1 MEKKKGER
9 KSSKSDSLLCKQET
23 VFTSEQE
30 KIRVTKLQSIIEK
43 GIDPYPKRFDR
54 THTIKEIREG
64 FYEGKDVRIAGRL
77 IALRKHGKSTFANIL
92 DDGEKIQ
99 IYLKKDILGEKYSL
113 LELLDIGDFLGI
125 QGNTFTTHTG
135 EPTILVE
142 DLVLLSKSI
151 SPLPEK
157 WHGLQDKELR
167 YRQRYID
174 FTVNPE
180 SRTAIETRTK
190 IVRLTRNF
198 LDDRGFLEIETPIL
212 QPIYGGAFAEPF
224 KTYYCALDREL
235 FLRISDEL
243 YLKRLICGGFNKVYE
258 ISKDFRNEG
267 QDRLHNPEFTQLEL
281 YEAYKDYTDMKNL
294 VEELFS
300 YIVKNLYGSTKINYQ
315 GIELDFT
322 PPWKTIS
329 YFDAIKEFT
338 GYNLYNADY
347 EYVMRTAEEL
357 SIDVLEDCPKANSR
371 VTSTPS
377 YIISKLIDKIFG
389 DKVIPQIEQPTFII
403 DYPKAISPLAKKKD
417 DNPDLVERFEPVIAG
432 IEIGNAFSELNNPLE
447 QQERFIEQMT
457 MGEGSKKDA
466 QPLDEDFLKALGI
479 GMPPTG
485 GLGLGM
491 DRITMIFTNSRTI
504 KDVIAFPQM
513 RW

>member
-1 MEKKKGER
+1 M
-9 KSSKSDSLLCKQET
+9 
-23 VFTSEQE
+23 FTSEQE
-30 KIRVTKLQSIIEK
+30 KIRISKLLSLIEK

-54 THTIKEIREG
+54 THTVREIRQS
-64 FYEGKDVRIAGRL
+64 FCEGKDVKLAGRL
-77 IALRKHGKSTFANIL
+77 IAVRKHGKSTFANIL

-99 IYLKKDILGEKYSL
+99 VYLKKDIVGEKYSL

-125 QGNTFTTHTG
+125 QGNTFLTHTG
-135 EPTILVE
+135 EPTILVK
-142 DLVLLSKSI
+142 DFVLLSKSI

-174 FTVNPE
+174 LVVNQE
-180 SRTAIETRTK
+180 SRSSIETRAK
-190 IVRLTRNF
+190 VIRLTRKF

-212 QPIYGGAFAEPF
+212 QSLYGGAFAEPF
-224 KTYYCALDREL
+224 KTYYRALDREF

-243 YLKRLICGGFNKVYE
+243 YLKRLICGGFSKVYE

-281 YEAYKDYTDMKNL
+281 YEAYKDYMDMKNL

-300 YIVKNLYGSTKINYQ
+300 YLTQNLYGSRKFNYQ
-315 GIELDFT
+315 GIALDFT
-322 PPWKTIS
+322 SPWKTIS
-329 YFDAIKEFT
+329 YFDAIREFT
-338 GYNLYNADY
+338 DYDLYNVDY
-347 EYVMRTAEEL
+347 KYARKVAEEVG
-357 SIDVLEDCPKANSR
+357 IDVSECPTTINLERNLPS
-371 VTSTPS
+371 S
-377 YIISKLIDKIFG
+377 YIRDKLIDKIFG
-389 DKVIPQIEQPTFII
+389 DKVIPKIKQPTFII
-403 DYPKAISPLAKKKD
+403 DYPKSISPLAKKKE
-417 DNPDLVERFEPVIAG
+417 DNSDLVERFEPVIAG
-432 IEIGNAFSELNNPLE
+432 IEIGNAFSELNDPLE
-447 QQERFIEQMT
+447 QHERFKEQVSMKEK
-457 MGEGSKKDA
+457 GNKEA

-491 DRITMIFTNSRTI
+491 DRVNMILANSRTI
-504 KDVIAFPQM
+504 KDIIAFPQM

>member
-1 MEKKKGER
+1 M
-9 KSSKSDSLLCKQET
+9 
-23 VFTSEQE
+23 FTSEQE
-30 KIRVTKLQSIIEK
+30 KIRLKKLRSIIEK
-43 GIDPYPKRFDR
+43 GIDPYPNRFDR
-54 THTIKEIREG
+54 THTVREIRET
-64 FYEGKDVRIAGRL
+64 FSDGKDVRVAGRL
-77 IALRKHGKSTFANIL
+77 IAVRKHGKSTFANIL
-92 DDGEKIQ
+92 DDGENIQ

-125 QGNTFTTHTG
+125 HGNTFTTHTG

-142 DLVLLSKSI
+142 DLILLSKSI

-157 WHGLQDKELR
+157 WHGLQDKEMR
-167 YRQRYID
+167 YRLRYID
-174 FTVNPE
+174 FIVNLE
-180 SRTAIETRTK
+180 SRSAIETRAK
-190 IVRLTRNF
+190 IIRLTRKF

-212 QPIYGGAFAEPF
+212 QSLYGGAFAEPF
-224 KTYYCALDREL
+224 KTYYRALDREF

-281 YEAYKDYTDMKNL
+281 YEAYKDYTDIKNL

-300 YIVKNLYGSTKINYQ
+300 HLTQNLYSSSKIIYQ
-315 GIELDFT
+315 DIELDFT
-322 PPWKTIS
+322 PPWKTVR

-338 GYNLYNADY
+338 GYDLYDVDCK
-347 EYVMRTAEEL
+347 YVKKIIEEL
-357 SIDVLEDCPKANSR
+357 GIDISEDSAMIKSGKNL
-371 VTSTPS
+371 TPS
-377 YIISKLIDKIFG
+377 YIRDKLIDKIFG
-389 DKVIPQIEQPTFII
+389 DRVIPKIEQPTFII
-403 DYPKAISPLAKKKD
+403 DYPKSISPLAKEKE

-447 QQERFIEQMT
+447 QEKRFIEQMAQREK
-457 MGEGSKKDA
+457 GDKEA
-466 QPLDEDFLKALGI
+466 QPLDEDFLKALGM

-491 DRITMIFTNSRTI
+491 DRISMILANSRTI